1 MNADK
6 VVDVAGG
13 KKAALTVSEL
23 KQAFQYNEI
32 GEDALRQT
40 LLLRGLDLSEVDML
54 INTWKKSWGVVSA

>member
-23 KQAFQYNEI
+23 KQAFQYSEI